1 MKKITGVVA
10 IIALAVGLTWAAERA
25 SDRLGFAQQAGPA
38 TDEQRSGNEDTS
50 PGNEG
55 ITPGNEG
62 ILPSPN
68 AAPGE
73 QAENEGKSP
82 GPVELSAEV
91 TSIEED
97 LARIEAA
104 IESQEVLEEFTPS
117 VPLSADIPVDWPT
130 DI

>member
-55 ITPGNEG
+55 I
-62 ILPSPN
+62 LPSPN
-68 AAPGE
+68 AAPASKPRMKG
-73 QAENEGKSP
+73 SP
-82 GPVELSAEV
+82 P
-91 TSIEED
+91 
-97 LARIEAA
+97 ARW
-104 IESQEVLEEFTPS
+104 SYRLK
-117 VPLSADIPVDWPT
+117 
-130 DI
+130 